1 LILIL
6 MSSSLVN
13 PTSSS
18 SPHQSS
24 LSSGPFHQAD
34 KIDGGSHKY
43 NSHPHTMNS
52 CEQSQLNFLL
62 QRARNKASMITPKLT
77 ETVTSMNENDTSPQS
92 YSSLTPTNL
101 LKGGE
106 RFLLRNRSFKRFSS
120 ERVSFSKQT
129 EELSFS
135 NEPLDECDSPNL
147 LVGTVKER
155 LRNKI
160 LRKSSSYLQ
169 MEDEL
174 TPDNSAIIV
183 NENKQPSS
191 STLDKTTPPLSIRSG
206 TEAKISKL
214 MNDDS
219 FGAKEKKQ
227 RGRSSSHQKE
237 EWNKVNYVNFS
248 IDEDSIEDLSINMD
262 ATNPDQFD
270 KEIETMPL
278 SHRNNNGEAALSH
291 RDSHRA
297 RSGNNNND
305 LEAQQQQPNNQQE
318 EQQNELFPRE
328 VLPEVEAKLY
338 LERCVGSFLAG
349 MILSVCLMLFVTRED
364 QKNQFLQGAFLVSYA
379 YLFYNIIENIKRF
392 KMTERE
398 NWRRSE
404 DILDAIDSFVK
415 IFFMMSIHLEVI
427 DLVPFNLFT
436 FLVFCFNAAAYHF
449 KSEAPAKIK
458 AMRFYVKLLYAFQA
472 LILSLKLHGEIE
484 WSWVYVFSVSWL
496 FFGFVGVYLIA
507 YTAVFIL
514 SCLFLLIQVLF
525 RRSAQQQNGQMKIQT
540 MGILWSSLYYGL
552 GASTFLALIGS
563 NKAYSLNGSVDLLKL
578 ALMSSVGLNAVLFL
592 YTCFAFKYLAKYIQY
607 YSLTD
612 DSLLG
617 TDEEENNEEAKESE
631 RKFLVF
637 KKSRY
642 FEMLSSTY
650 FKPINKNLLEKNEER
665 LGEIKQMLST
675 FVKQKKRNS
684 RSKDFP
690 ISSPEEL
697 KQDKE
702 NLDKKLN
709 DVIQKGRKN
718 LLSEVKLKL
727 GNLEAVSPRKTQ
739 LTLDRTRSNSMG
751 KKGHLS
757 VDDCQDFKEWNQK
770 RLDLCLEVQED
781 NNCYLCCA
789 NTADALLMGC
799 GHGGI
804 CYECAMEIVSKSNQC
819 MQCRQT
825 VDEVCKID
833 PKTQVSGFI
842 KTIEV
847 CKISRAAV

>member
-1 LILIL
+1 
-6 MSSSLVN
+6 MSSSHAN
-13 PTSSS
+13 PISPS
-18 SPHQSS
+18 SPHQPS
-24 LSSGPFHQAD
+24 LHSIPLHQAN
-34 KIDGGSHKY
+34 KIDGASHKTQSPSE
-43 NSHPHTMNS
+43 NFNCP
-52 CEQSQLNFLL
+52 EQSQPNFLI
-62 QRARNKASMITPKLT
+62 QRAKNKASIITPKPT

-92 YSSLTPTNL
+92 YSSLTPKNL
-101 LKGGE
+101 LKGGD
-106 RFLLRNRSFKRFSS
+106 RFLLRNRSFKRFTS
-120 ERVSFSKQT
+120 EKASFSKQT
-129 EELSFS
+129 EEISFS
-135 NEPLDECDSPNL
+135 NEAFDECDSPNL

-160 LRKSSSYLQ
+160 LRQNSSYLQ
-169 MEDEL
+169 MEDDL

-183 NENKQPSS
+183 NENKQQSS

-206 TEAKISKL
+206 TESKLIKL

-219 FGAKEKKQ
+219 FGAPEKKQ
-227 RGRSSSHQKE
+227 VGRSNSHQKE

-262 ATNPDQFD
+262 ATNNDEFD
-270 KEIETMPL
+270 KEIESMPL
-278 SHRNNNGEAALSH
+278 SHRNNNGEAVLSH

-297 RSGNNNND
+297 RPGVNDGNY
-305 LEAQQQQPNNQQE
+305 LEAQQQQSNNQQD
-318 EQQNELFPRE
+318 EQQNEVFPRE
-328 VLPEVEAKLY
+328 VLPEIEAKLY
-338 LERCVGSFLAG
+338 LKRCISLFLAG
-349 MILSVCLMLFVTRED
+349 TVLSVCLLLFAIREEEK
-364 QKNQFLQGAFLVSYA
+364 KNFIQGVFLVIYA
-379 YLFYNIIENIKRF
+379 YLFYNIVENIKRYR
-392 KMTERE
+392 MNERE
-398 NWRRSE
+398 DWRRSE
-404 DILDAIDSFVK
+404 DIVDSIDSFMK
-415 IFFMMSIHLEVI
+415 ILFVMSIHLKVV
-427 DLVPFNLFT
+427 DLMPFNLFA
-436 FLVFCFNAAAYHF
+436 FLVFCFNAVVYYF

-458 AMRFYVKLLYAFQA
+458 SMRFYVKLLYAFQA
-472 LILSLKLHGEIE
+472 LLLSLKLHGDIE
-484 WSWVYVFSVSWL
+484 WSWIYAFSVSWL

-514 SCLFLLIQVLF
+514 SCLFLLIQILF
-525 RRSAQQQNGQMKIQT
+525 RRIAQQQNGQMNIQT
-540 MGILWSSLYYGL
+540 MGIFWSSLYYGL
-552 GASTFLALIGS
+552 GASTFLALVGF
-563 NKAYSLNGSVDLLKL
+563 NKAYSLNGNIDMLKL
-578 ALMSSVGLNAVLFL
+578 AMMASIGLNAILFL
-592 YTCFAFKYLAKYIQY
+592 YTCVAFKYLVKYIQY

-617 TDEEENNEEAKESE
+617 TDEEENIDEAKESE
-631 RKFLVF
+631 RKLLVF

-642 FEMLSSTY
+642 FMMMSSTY

-665 LGEIKQMLST
+665 LGEIKQMLSS
-675 FVKQKKRNS
+675 FVKQRKRNS
-684 RSKDFP
+684 RNKDIP

-709 DVIQKGRKN
+709 DVIQKRRKN
-718 LLSEVKLKL
+718 LLSEVKLQL
-727 GNLEAVSPRKTQ
+727 GKLEAVSPRKTQ

-757 VDDCQDFKEWNQK
+757 LDDCQDFKEWNKK

-781 NNCYLCCA
+781 NNCYLCCS
-789 NTADALLMGC
+789 NIADALLMGC